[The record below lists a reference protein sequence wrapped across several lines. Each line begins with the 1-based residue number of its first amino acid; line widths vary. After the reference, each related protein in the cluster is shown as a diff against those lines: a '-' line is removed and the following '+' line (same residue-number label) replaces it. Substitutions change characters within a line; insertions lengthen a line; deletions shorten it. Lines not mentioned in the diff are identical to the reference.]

1 MLTDSGPATRG
12 RIRKLLAASWVLPAL
27 AVLYVGWVF
36 LSRWQ
41 EDRGFEQRA
50 AEQKRA
56 QDQRAV
62 DALGGNQFDILAFYA
77 SPGFIRRGDPAQLCY
92 SVSNAKSVH
101 IDPPVAS
108 VWPSYS
114 RCLTIAPQKSTTYTL
129 TAEDSAGHTK
139 TSTLVVQVC

>member
-1 MLTDSGPATRG
+1 MLADPDPKSR
-12 RIRKLLAASWVLPAL
+12 RQIRKFLVASWALPVLAL
-27 AVLYVGWVF
+27 LYVGWVL

-41 EDRGFEQRA
+41 ENREIEQRA

-62 DALGGNQFDILAFYA
+62 EALGGNQFDVLAFYA
-77 SPGFIRRGDPAQLCY
+77 SPGFIRRGETARLCY

-101 IDPPVAS
+101 IEPPVGS

-114 RCLTIAPQKSTTYTL
+114 RCLTISPQKSTSYTL

-139 TSTLVVQVC
+139 TSTLVVQVR